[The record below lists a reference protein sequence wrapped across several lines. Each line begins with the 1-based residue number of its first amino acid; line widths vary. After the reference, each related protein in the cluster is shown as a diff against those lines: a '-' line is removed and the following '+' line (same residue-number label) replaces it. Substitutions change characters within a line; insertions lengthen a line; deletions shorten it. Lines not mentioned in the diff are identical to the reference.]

1 MKRIAILGAGES
13 GTGAAVLAKV
23 KGFDVFLS
31 DMSPIKD
38 KYKNL
43 LKQYEISFEEGHEHS
58 VELILNAD
66 EVIKSPG
73 IPLTA
78 PLVVELMKKGVPVI
92 SEIEF
97 AGRYTNAKM
106 ICITG
111 SNGKTTTTMMTY
123 HILKSVGL
131 NVGLAGNVGKSL
143 ALQVATENFD
153 YYVIELSSFQL
164 DNMYEFKANVAVILN
179 ITPDH
184 MDRYDHQMQNY
195 INSKWRIVQNQT
207 KNDHLI
213 LWNEDPILARELAL
227 RLNVPIEGVD
237 YTGTN
242 DERPDLID
250 NDGNRMYPFAG
261 HLEPLEVDIIPFT
274 GKTIKDLGEKPL
286 TPGAYIKD
294 GQMVIDLV
302 DQMINIDLEDLPLP
316 GPHNLYNTMAA
327 TISASLS
334 GIKKE
339 EIRKALKS
347 FKGVEHRL
355 EKCGVV
361 DGVEY
366 INDSKATNVNSC
378 WYALMSMTKP
388 TVLILGGKDKGNDY
402 SEIEQLV
409 KDKCTA
415 LVYMGLHNEKL
426 HAVFDKM
433 GKPVADALSMREA
446 LDKCRAFAKSGDV
459 VLLSPCCASF
469 DLFKSYED
477 RGDQMKAIVK
487 EWETKRQ

>member
-1 MKRIAILGAGES
+1 MKRIAILGGGES
-13 GTGAAVLAKV
+13 GAGAAVLAKV

-38 KYKNL
+38 KYKEWL
-43 LKQYEISFEEGHEHS
+43 QRWDIPYEEGHEHTA
-58 VELILNAD
+58 ELILNAD

-73 IPLTA
+73 IPLSA
-78 PLVVELMKKGVPVI
+78 PLVMELLKKGTPVI

-123 HILKSVGL
+123 HILKEAGL
-131 NVGLAGNVGKSL
+131 NVGLAGNVGQSL
-143 ALQVATENFD
+143 AYQVATQNFD

-164 DNMYEFKANVAVILN
+164 DNMYDFKANVSVIMN

-184 MDRYDHQMQNY
+184 LDRYDHKMQNY
-195 INSKWRIVQNQT
+195 IDAKMRILQNQD
-207 KNDHLI
+207 KEDFFI
-213 LWNEDPILARELAL
+213 YWNEDPIVTKEIQKR
-227 RLNVPIEGVD
+227 
-237 YTGTN
+237 
-242 DERPDLID
+242 
-250 NDGNRMYPFAG
+250 
-261 HLEPLEVDIIPFT
+261 EPLRMKLVPFT
-274 GKTIKDLGEKPL
+274 GKSLKEMGDHPL
-286 TPGAYIKD
+286 TPGAYLKD
-294 GQMVIDLV
+294 GKMVVDLV
-302 DQMINIDLEDLPLP
+302 DQVIDIDVNELPLP

-327 TISASLS
+327 TISAGIA

-339 EIRKALKS
+339 AIRKALMS

-361 DGVEY
+361 DGVQY

-378 WYALMSMTKP
+378 WYALMSMKTP

-402 SEIEQLV
+402 TEIEELV
-409 KDKCTA
+409 RERCTA

-426 HAVFDKM
+426 HDFFDKQ

-446 LDKCRAFAKSGDV
+446 LEKCRAFAKPGDT

-477 RGDQMKAIVK
+477 RGDQMKAIVA
-487 EWETKRQ
+487 EWEKSRE